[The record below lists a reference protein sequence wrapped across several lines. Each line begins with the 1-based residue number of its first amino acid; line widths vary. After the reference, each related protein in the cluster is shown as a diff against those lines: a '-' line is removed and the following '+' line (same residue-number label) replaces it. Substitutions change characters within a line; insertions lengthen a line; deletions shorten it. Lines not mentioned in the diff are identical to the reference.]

1 MGLNI
6 TVMRPEMQADQ
17 TAVRSS
23 VQQIDQRIHRLRDLA
38 QEICHLLGFVSLNM
52 RVSP

>member
-1 MGLNI
+1 M
-6 TVMRPEMQADQ
+6 VRPDMQADQ

-23 VQQIDQRIHRLRDLA
+23 VQRIDQRIHKLRDLA